1 MEESGMSRTNLERF
15 FGGSPA
21 RVLLRLVFLSFVVG
35 LVLTALDIHP
45 LEIVDMAR
53 RLAQKIYD
61 MGFAAVEHIAG
72 YFLIGAMIVFPIWFV
87 VRVTK
92 MGRRDPM

>member
-1 MEESGMSRTNLERF
+1 MTDPSIRRF

-53 RLAQKIYD
+53 RMVERIYD
-61 MGFAAVEHIAG
+61 MGFAAIEHLAG
-72 YFLIGAMIVFPIWFV
+72 YFILGAIIVFPVWLII
-87 VRVTK
+87 RLTK
-92 MGRRDPM
+92 MGKKDPM